1 MAKLGLV
8 VMRVCHLTLDTYH
21 SNHTCMS
28 NQLNTIDIVKSLNRS
43 KLRVISIV
51 ESLSQ
56 SAPRDEFTRVGNFS
70 FVDTCIVSDGLINL
84 CIMPN
89 CLADN
94 INLYCGDPYERFA
107 CILVYE
113 DLFRR
118 LRQLRRAPFAAR
130 LG

>member
-1 MAKLGLV
+1 
-8 VMRVCHLTLDTYH
+8 MRWKTKQRTASWTRSEPKSSGEIRSSSDESVSTDAGHL
-21 SNHTCMS
+21 
-28 NQLNTIDIVKSLNRS
+28 SL
-43 KLRVISIV
+43 K
-51 ESLSQ
+51 
-56 SAPRDEFTRVGNFS
+56 P
-70 FVDTCIVSDGLINL
+70 FVDTCIVSDGLITL

-94 INLYCGDPYERFA
+94 ISLYCGDPYERFA

-113 DLFRR
+113 DLFTRR

>member
-8 VMRVCHLTLDTYH
+8 VMRVCQLTLDTYH
-21 SNHTCMS
+21 SNHTCTS
-28 NQLNTIDIVKSLNRS
+28 NQSSKHHLHCEKSLNRS

-56 SAPRDEFTRVGNFS
+56 SAHSDEFTRVGNFS

-84 CIMPN
+84 CIIPN

-94 INLYCGDPYERFA
+94 ISLYCGDPYERFA
-107 CILVYE
+107 
-113 DLFRR
+113 
-118 LRQLRRAPFAAR
+118 
-130 LG
+130 

>member
-1 MAKLGLV
+1 MSTDAGHLSLKPYMHEEPAKHH
-8 VMRVCHLTLDTYH
+8 RHCE
-21 SNHTCMS
+21 
-28 NQLNTIDIVKSLNRS
+28 KSLNRS

-56 SAPRDEFTRVGNFS
+56 SAPSDEFTRVGNFS
-70 FVDTCIVSDGLINL
+70 FVDTCIVSDGLITL

-94 INLYCGDPYERFA
+94 ISLYCGDPYERFA

-113 DLFRR
+113 DLFTRR
-118 LRQLRRAPFAAR
+118 FRQLRRAPFAAR

>member
-1 MAKLGLV
+1 MSTDAGHLSLKPYMHIPAKHH
-8 VMRVCHLTLDTYH
+8 RHCE
-21 SNHTCMS
+21 
-28 NQLNTIDIVKSLNRS
+28 KSLNRN

-56 SAPRDEFTRVGNFS
+56 SAPSDEFTRVGNFS
-70 FVDTCIVSDGLINL
+70 FVDTCIVSDGLITL

-94 INLYCGDPYERFA
+94 ISLYCGDPYERFA

-113 DLFRR
+113 DLFTRR
-118 LRQLRRAPFAAR
+118 L
-130 LG
+130 

>member
-1 MAKLGLV
+1 
-8 VMRVCHLTLDTYH
+8 
-21 SNHTCMS
+21 MS

-43 KLRVISIV
+43 KLWVISIV

-56 SAPRDEFTRVGNFS
+56 SAPSDELNLQATRVGNFS
-70 FVDTCIVSDGLINL
+70 FVDTSIVSDGLINL

-94 INLYCGDPYERFA
+94 IILYCGDPYERFA

-113 DLFRR
+113 DLFTRR
-118 LRQLRRAPFAAR
+118 LRHLRHAPFAAR